1 MGGANFPQSDL
12 PLLSSPRSPSRS
24 TSNLP
29 RSSNPDLVCLLTH
42 THARTHAHAHTLI
55 HTEETE
61 EVDSVED
68 LHTTYLRA
76 TMGPSNHH
84 TTTTTATSTLA
95 TDHTTPRK
103 TTTESTTEREDS
115 ERGGQPSGDSSS
127 KKPTT
132 KSRFYNILADGV
144 NVLYIFTVHR
154 FFSSVASCESSV
166 LSSDAADQTPSDL
179 DVARKLRVK
188 RRLSL
193 LPHNSDAP
201 PSPDREGERSDDE
214 IMAER
219 CELRRKRLSSFN
231 DGEYG
236 VRTKL
241 QRFTYTKSAARENS
255 ADSSPIS
262 QLNRCSSPS
271 EKNYV
276 SSSPTRNPFAKKSRT
291 SPRFRKN
298 QHLLVD
304 GSRESFVEGS
314 AGGVVLAGG
323 EEVPSTAAV
332 QCDTGEGEVSDQSGV
347 SGRSSRSFMTS
358 EDFITT
364 RNTLLGHVIS
374 LSRPNGEQNGC
385 LYSQPTAANK
395 KV

>member
-1 MGGANFPQSDL
+1 M
-12 PLLSSPRSPSRS
+12 
-24 TSNLP
+24 
-29 RSSNPDLVCLLTH
+29 
-42 THARTHAHAHTLI
+42 
-55 HTEETE
+55 
-61 EVDSVED
+61 
-68 LHTTYLRA
+68 
-76 TMGPSNHH
+76 
-84 TTTTTATSTLA
+84 
-95 TDHTTPRK
+95 
-103 TTTESTTEREDS
+103 
-115 ERGGQPSGDSSS
+115 
-127 KKPTT
+127 
-132 KSRFYNILADGV
+132 
-144 NVLYIFTVHR
+144 NVLHVFTVHR

-166 LSSDAADQTPSDL
+166 LSSAADQTPSDL

-193 LPHNSDAP
+193 LPHNSNAP

-241 QRFTYTKSAARENS
+241 QRFAYTKSAARENS

-276 SSSPTRNPFAKKSRT
+276 SYSPTRNPFAKKSRT

-298 QHLLVD
+298 QHLIVD

-347 SGRSSRSFMTS
+347 SGSSRSFMTS

-374 LSRPNGEQNGC
+374 LSRPNGEQN
-385 LYSQPTAANK
+385 SQPTAANK